1 MPRQSHKSSLKKP
14 SKRRPLKTP
23 DPIISLSEYDSSE
36 IVNLIDNISMPE
48 CATCYG
54 LEGEQVEEFIEGTKG
69 ETRRTTVLLFPLPPC
84 TCKNRLVLGP
94 LPHPIE
100 LYYEQITK
108 SKDTGDSSCEPN
120 EKIHHKEI
128 SSIKDAVS
136 SLHLNE
142 LRLKQFNFT
151 IMCKTC
157 MKKMVKSSS
166 DIIQLEYKD
175 PNQPNPKFTVESKC
189 PHCFSKFSQR
199 NMHKLLSSDS
209 ELEWKSSL
217 RCTIILSTVMNHIH
231 LRIKNQHNEKPT
243 KIIHNN
249 GINNETATC
258 KANNNKTTYPIF
270 DSEMKP
276 RSPLSQ
282 STQDKQEV
290 LNDILSEQEHD
301 NSKLSRSLMKKE
313 ISLTPLP
320 TENIK
325 SGSTMMRNEKAKN
338 LQCKRTLMARKVAQ
352 KRKIEEE
359 DRLLAKKLQAEYDEA
374 LKRQNTKKKVN
385 SVTKRRLRSSSRG
398 KSFSFILF
406 APSRYYIQLL
416 EIHILLFLI

>member
-1 MPRQSHKSSLKKP
+1 MPRQYQKSSLKKP
-14 SKRRPLKTP
+14 SKRRPPKTP

-54 LEGEQVEEFIEGTKG
+54 FEGEQVEEFIEGTKG
-69 ETRRTTVLLFPLPPC
+69 ETRRTTVHLFPLPPC

-166 DIIQLEYKD
+166 DVIQLEYKD

-217 RCTIILSTVMNHIH
+217 RCTIILCTVMNHIH
-231 LRIKNQHNEKPT
+231 SRIKNQQNEKPT
-243 KIIHNN
+243 KSIHNN
-249 GINNETATC
+249 GINNEAATC
-258 KANNNKTTYPIF
+258 KANNNKTAYPIF
-270 DSEMKP
+270 DSEIKP
-276 RSPLSQ
+276 KSPISQ
-282 STQDKQEV
+282 STQYPHEA
-290 LNDILSEQEHD
+290 LNNIMEKGTISGQKHD
-301 NSKLSRSLMKKE
+301 DSKLSRGLMKKE

-320 TENIK
+320 TENIR
-325 SGSTMMRNEKAKN
+325 SGSTMMKNEKAKN

-374 LKRQNTKKKVN
+374 LKRQNTKKKEN

-398 KSFSFILF
+398 KSFHL
-406 APSRYYIQLL
+406 YYLHLL
-416 EIHILLFLI
+416 DISYSC